1 MNTAAKIMLGVAL
14 LAGIGCA
21 RQQLPFP
28 PSPSPQ
34 WVTFHS
40 AAVRHEASFPER
52 PKASL
57 RESVSPSGQKA
68 IAHMY
73 EVERNGQYFG
83 TGWIQIHA
91 ALPPGKQARDRL
103 LDVAMAAA
111 VKSASGGKLLRSHV
125 PVLEGYEGRMY
136 IIDVPSQRQR
146 IRQQIFLAGDGIV
159 EQTFTGPPGTE
170 TDADAERF
178 FGSFRLLP

>member
-1 MNTAAKIMLGVAL
+1 MKTAKKIVLAVAL
-14 LAGIGCA
+14 LAGVGCA
-21 RQQLPFP
+21 RHEMQIPLQ
-28 PSPSPQ
+28 PSPQ

-52 PKASL
+52 PKASV
-57 RESVSPSGQKA
+57 RESVAPTGQKA
-68 IAHMY
+68 ITHLY

-83 TGWIQIHA
+83 TGWIPIPA
-91 ALPPGKQARDRL
+91 AMPVNKQGRDRL

-125 PVLEGYEGRMY
+125 PVLEGYEGRLY
-136 IIDVPSQRQR
+136 FIDVPSQKLR
-146 IRQQIFLAGDGIV
+146 IRQQIFVAGDGII

-178 FGSFRLLP
+178 FASFRLLP